1 MGEAVH
7 KFTNL
12 QLIDLLKDQ
21 NPKVIKLITCMG
33 GRESYCHNSV
43 FVVAYR

>member
-1 MGEAVH
+1 MGERLH

-21 NPKVIKLITCMG
+21 IQ
-33 GRESYCHNSV
+33 RS
-43 FVVAYR
+43 